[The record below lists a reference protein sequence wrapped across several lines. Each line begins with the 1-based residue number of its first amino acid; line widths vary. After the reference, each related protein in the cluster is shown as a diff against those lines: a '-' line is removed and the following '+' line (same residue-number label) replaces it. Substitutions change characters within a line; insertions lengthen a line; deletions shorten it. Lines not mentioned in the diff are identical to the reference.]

1 MMVVQDQRGQEVEAS
16 LAEPGKA
23 PAAQVHG
30 APGEALKV
38 CVISPLAYGLFRPDS
53 GLPFGGAEVQF
64 YLLSHE
70 LARNERRLVT
80 VLTTAPPGQGAKVEQ
95 QGRVTLVGRQGRQR
109 LSPPDGTGLPARAW
123 GYLAAFADMHRQLR
137 SIDADVYLHAGA
149 GAEVG
154 AYALI
159 CRLLGRRFV
168 FVLASSAD
176 LGWPNDESRGPL
188 PWLHRLGLRLAHA
201 VVCRT
206 EEQREALRR
215 LHGRAGRVIRTGHPL
230 PEEAG
235 VEAARSAGDRHIL
248 WAGRL
253 HPLKQPE
260 MFLDLAERCS
270 GERFLM
276 VAMKDAHHPDLLA
289 RVRRRA
295 GALPQVTLLE
305 DLPLD
310 RMDGVL
316 ARAKLFVNTST
327 YEGFPN
333 TFVQAAMHGLPVL
346 SWKVDPDGVLTKEG
360 IGACA
365 GGSFDALAA
374 AVQGFCRDERLRRE
388 TGARARRYAAARHDL
403 RQVAGA
409 WDALLRELVGRR
421 P

>member
-1 MMVVQDQRGQEVEAS
+1 MTVLQNRTDRVEAG
-16 LAEPGKA
+16 LADLSQ
-23 PAAQVHG
+23 AAASHVHG
-30 APGEALKV
+30 ASAGALKI
-38 CVISPLAYGLFRPDS
+38 CLISPLAYGLYRPDS

-64 YLLSHE
+64 FLLSRE
-70 LARNERRLVT
+70 LARNDRRLVT
-80 VLTTAPPGQGAKVEQ
+80 VLTTAPPGQPGAVEQ
-95 QGRVTLVGRQGRQR
+95 QGRVTLVGRQGRKR
-109 LSPPDGTGLPARAW
+109 LSPPEGTGIFTRAR

-159 CRLLGRRFV
+159 CRVLGRRFV
-168 FVLASSAD
+168 FVVASSAD
-176 LGWPNDESRGPL
+176 LGWPNDKSSGPL

-215 LHGRAGRVIRTGHPL
+215 LHGREGRVIRTGHPL

-235 VEAARSAGDRHIL
+235 VEAAGSAGERPIL

-253 HPLKQPE
+253 HPLKQPDL
-260 MFLDLAERCS
+260 FLELAERCP

-276 VAMKDAHHPDLLA
+276 VAMKDGRHPDLLA
-289 RVRRRA
+289 TVRRRA
-295 GALPQVTLLE
+295 AALPQVTLLE

-310 RMDGVL
+310 QMDGLL
-316 ARAKLFVNTST
+316 AGAKLFINTST

-333 TFVQAAMHGLPVL
+333 TFVQAAMHGLPIL
-346 SWKVDPDGVLTKEG
+346 SWKVDPDGVLTKQR

-365 GGSFDALAA
+365 GGSFDVLAA
-374 AVQGFCRDERLRRE
+374 AVRDFCRDEPMRRE
-388 TGARARRYAAARHDL
+388 TGERGRRYATERHGL

-409 WDALLRELVGRR
+409 WEALFQEIVGGRR
-421 P
+421 